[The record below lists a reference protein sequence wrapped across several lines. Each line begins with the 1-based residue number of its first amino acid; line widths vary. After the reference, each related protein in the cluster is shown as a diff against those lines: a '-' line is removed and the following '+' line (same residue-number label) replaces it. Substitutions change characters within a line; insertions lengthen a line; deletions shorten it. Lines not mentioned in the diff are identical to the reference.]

1 MKANKESQ
9 KLFKKLLCLF
19 IVPHIIGIISLLAGN
34 VFFYILSN
42 ISVLILIFIC
52 FKIIDKYNY
61 VIVDGDK
68 ELKNREEKVD
78 KFIKKRTNND
88 RLGNI

>member
-1 MKANKESQ
+1 MYKESQ

-19 IVPHIIGIISLLAGN
+19 IVPHIIGIISLLVGN
-34 VFFYILSN
+34 ISLYILSN

-61 VIVDGDK
+61 VIVDGKKVVSDK

-78 KFIKKRTNND
+78 KFIKKRTNN
-88 RLGNI
+88 IVE